1 MFCTKEHKTS
11 KKKSKR
17 CLCVVDFFS
26 GGHLE
31 TSR

>member
-11 KKKSKR
+11 KKDKR

-26 GGHLE
+26 GYDLVN
-31 TSR
+31 